1 MSKPSAPHSEEITL
15 KICERLADGEA
26 LKNICAGEG
35 MPTRSTVYEWLAN
48 NAAFLTM
55 YRAAREEHADA
66 EFDRIAAANITC
78 MAAGS

>member
-1 MSKPSAPHSEEITL
+1 MSKPSAHLIPRKS
-15 KICERLADGEA
+15 
-26 LKNICAGEG
+26 
-35 MPTRSTVYEWLAN
+35 RSTVYEWLAN